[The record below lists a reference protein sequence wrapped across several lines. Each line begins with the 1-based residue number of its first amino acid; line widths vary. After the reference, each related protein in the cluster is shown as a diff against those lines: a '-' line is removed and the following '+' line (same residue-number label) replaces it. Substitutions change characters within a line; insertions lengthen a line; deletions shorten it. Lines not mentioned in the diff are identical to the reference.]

1 MNLIA
6 RSRDV
11 IVSRIEDP
19 IRSGLPHG
27 VLTSE
32 IPQTLVLLKTVVMLP
47 LPTDILLHRLT
58 TGSIPRMANHSSG
71 EINAA
76 GNISPIETKGNWFW
90 KDSKRFLIKGVPYEP
105 RNSSLPGPESRINPL
120 SDDWLENL
128 RKDIPFFHRLG
139 INTMFIECADAT
151 QSPRQAMQL
160 LQNEGIYVLLKLDT
174 DLVRGDSGQLK
185 AAKINIAR
193 MYSPD
198 EVRKNLAIVRQ
209 TARFSIVRGYKISQ
223 SKIWTDA
230 TTKLAALHRAAVR
243 DTKLFLKK
251 LGLRPIPC
259 PCSGASKEEEEEE
272 EDEEEDPDDDD
283 DDDDADAGESDSD
296 PESNDVSDDGDDNMD
311 APCYDLV
318 QITDRGE
325 RAPKKDFERFQ
336 QNLAVINAMPQ
347 EDIVG
352 SHEVKDYDSWRGSFK
367 EGKAKVLVG
376 NGGGHSQLPDR
387 LETYS

>member
-1 MNLIA
+1 
-6 RSRDV
+6 
-11 IVSRIEDP
+11 
-19 IRSGLPHG
+19 
-27 VLTSE
+27 
-32 IPQTLVLLKTVVMLP
+32 
-47 LPTDILLHRLT
+47 
-58 TGSIPRMANHSSG
+58 MANHSSG

-251 LGLRPIPC
+251 LGLRPIPVGSSMSSDQMYRLNVIRYMTAGSPEERVDFISFGVYDWC

>member
-1 MNLIA
+1 MRQHDSFHPLVTL
-6 RSRDV
+6 RYLR
-11 IVSRIEDP
+11 EDA
-19 IRSGLPHG
+19 ISHESSWKHLGFELFG
-27 VLTSE
+27 YA
-32 IPQTLVLLKTVVMLP
+32 M
-47 LPTDILLHRLT
+47 DILSGSRSSRRVDTTEAFPEWPITRLVRST
-58 TGSIPRMANHSSG
+58 LLATSRPLRRKAIGFGKIANEYVFLANLAQSQQL
-71 EINAA
+71 
-76 GNISPIETKGNWFW
+76 T
-90 KDSKRFLIKGVPYEP
+90 RQFLIKGVPYEP

-251 LGLRPIPC
+251 LGLRPIP
-259 PCSGASKEEEEEE
+259 
-272 EDEEEDPDDDD
+272 
-283 DDDDADAGESDSD
+283 
-296 PESNDVSDDGDDNMD
+296 
-311 APCYDLV
+311 
-318 QITDRGE
+318 
-325 RAPKKDFERFQ
+325 
-336 QNLAVINAMPQ
+336 
-347 EDIVG
+347 VG
-352 SHEVKDYDSWRGSFK
+352 SSMSSDQMYRLNVIRYMTAGSPEERVDFISFGVYDWVGPSSFQMSGYK
-367 EGKAKVLVG
+367 HLIKAFEAFPVPMFWG
-376 NGGGHSQLPDR
+376 
-387 LETYS
+387 E

>member
-1 MNLIA
+1 
-6 RSRDV
+6 
-11 IVSRIEDP
+11 
-19 IRSGLPHG
+19 
-27 VLTSE
+27 
-32 IPQTLVLLKTVVMLP
+32 
-47 LPTDILLHRLT
+47 
-58 TGSIPRMANHSSG
+58 MANHSSG

-251 LGLRPIPC
+251 LGLRPIP
-259 PCSGASKEEEEEE
+259 
-272 EDEEEDPDDDD
+272 
-283 DDDDADAGESDSD
+283 
-296 PESNDVSDDGDDNMD
+296 
-311 APCYDLV
+311 
-318 QITDRGE
+318 
-325 RAPKKDFERFQ
+325 
-336 QNLAVINAMPQ
+336 
-347 EDIVG
+347 VG
-352 SHEVKDYDSWRGSFK
+352 SSMSSDQMYRLNVIRYMTAGSPEERVDFISFGVYDWVGPSSFQMSGYK
-367 EGKAKVLVG
+367 HLIKAFEAFPVPMFWG
-376 NGGGHSQLPDR
+376 
-387 LETYS
+387 E

>member
-1 MNLIA
+1 
-6 RSRDV
+6 
-11 IVSRIEDP
+11 
-19 IRSGLPHG
+19 
-27 VLTSE
+27 
-32 IPQTLVLLKTVVMLP
+32 
-47 LPTDILLHRLT
+47 
-58 TGSIPRMANHSSG
+58 MANHSSG

-251 LGLRPIPC
+251 LGLRPIPVGSSMSSDQMYRLNVIRYMTAGS
-259 PCSGASKEEEEEE
+259 PEERVDFISFGVYDWVGPSSFQMSGYKHLIKAFEAFPVPMFWG
-272 EDEEEDPDDDD
+272 D
-283 DDDDADAGESDSD
+283 D